1 MSITKKIVD
10 MMGGTIDVVS
20 APGKGTEFIVH
31 LDLKIQESS
40 VDLTNLQKLRNA
52 RALVVE
58 SDYNAC
64 SSATQLLWH
73 LGMRAEWT
81 MYGNEAVLLMHESA
95 KRGEP
100 YSVIIVDCAML
111 DMEQYCPQCGG
122 NAPCEEDC

>member
-1 MSITKKIVD
+1 M
-10 MMGGTIDVVS
+10 
-20 APGKGTEFIVH
+20 
-31 LDLKIQESS
+31 KIQESS

-95 KRGEP
+95 KRGE
-100 YSVIIVDCAML
+100 YIVRFTSGHHAL
-111 DMEQYCPQCGG
+111 AERHSTI
-122 NAPCEEDC
+122 